1 MLIDRGNVSEGVI
14 FCRSPASR
22 IRRTTTTGGYIIGP
36 HVHEADLSERDGSQN
51 RHSRAIATFILGLI
65 PKLVKRSQNR
75 AHTLKGLFRAK
86 FAKSGFTSRFETPN
100 TLIPRMF
107 GIRPADGPISRR
119 CHRRRT

>member
-1 MLIDRGNVSEGVI
+1 MLIDRGIVSEGVI

-36 HVHEADLSERDGSQN
+36 HVHEADLRERVGSQN

-75 AHTLKGLFRAK
+75 AHTLITFLTVFKYFSVETLLLFCSLYKLR
-86 FAKSGFTSRFETPN
+86 GN
-100 TLIPRMF
+100 
-107 GIRPADGPISRR
+107 
-119 CHRRRT
+119 

>member
-1 MLIDRGNVSEGVI
+1 MLIDRGIVSEGVI

-65 PKLVKRSQNR
+65 PKLVKRSQKR
-75 AHTLKGLFRAK
+75 THTLNAK
-86 FAKSGFTSRFETPN
+86 KAN
-100 TLIPRMF
+100 
-107 GIRPADGPISRR
+107 
-119 CHRRRT
+119 

>member
-1 MLIDRGNVSEGVI
+1 MLIDRGIVSEGVI

-22 IRRTTTTGGYIIGP
+22 IRRTATIGGYIIGP

-75 AHTLKGLFRAK
+75 AHTLTEYRQQWETQRG
-86 FAKSGFTSRFETPN
+86 ETPY
-100 TLIPRMF
+100 F
-107 GIRPADGPISRR
+107 V
-119 CHRRRT
+119 